1 MINDNMRMEM
11 RKLNINKFIWIILI
25 KQSRQVDSFLRRY
38 LHSATL
44 PIIRNH

>member
-25 KQSRQVDSFLRRY
+25 KQSRQADSFLRRY
-38 LHSATL
+38 LLSAIL